1 MERKYM
7 MEFLMMGFIAMYII
21 NGLKKM
27 IDVRSK
33 RRQITRNIVDFLK
46 TDIMLLPRKKRIIH
60 PQVIM

>member
-1 MERKYM
+1 
-7 MEFLMMGFIAMYII
+7 MMGFIAMYII

-46 TDIMLLPRKKRIIH
+46 TDIMLLPRKKTIIH
-60 PQVIM
+60 SQVIM

>member
-1 MERKYM
+1 M

-46 TDIMLLPRKKRIIH
+46 TDIMLLPRKKTIIH
-60 PQVIM
+60 SQVIM

>member
-1 MERKYM
+1 
-7 MEFLMMGFIAMYII
+7 MMGFIAMYII

-46 TDIMLLPRKKRIIH
+46 TDIMLLPRKKTIIH